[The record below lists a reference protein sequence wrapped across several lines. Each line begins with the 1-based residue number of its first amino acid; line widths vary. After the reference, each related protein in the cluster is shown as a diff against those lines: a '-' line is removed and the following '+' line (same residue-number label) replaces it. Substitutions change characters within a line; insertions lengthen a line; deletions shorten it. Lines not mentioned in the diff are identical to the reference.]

1 MSYQRDVVGRA
12 GLEFFGKISASIA
25 HEIKN
30 VLAII
35 NENTGL
41 LEDYTIMAE
50 KGGSFDLERLRS
62 LTEKV
67 GTQIRRAD
75 GIVKNMNRF
84 AHSID
89 ESAKTIDLSDFLE
102 FANTL
107 FARFAVMRGVALE
120 PESGESSLM
129 ISTSPFFLL
138 NLIWLCLDFAMDAV
152 GSGKAVGLGVR
163 KTDIGA
169 QISFTRLKALKDV
182 HTGEFPGEKE
192 NILLEL
198 LKAEIEVEQE
208 RGEIV
213 LKLPGD
219 MPR

>member
-120 PESGESSLM
+120 PEQSESSLM

-138 NLIWLCLDFAMDAV
+138 NLIWLCLDFAMDAA
-152 GSGKAVGLGVR
+152 GPGKTIGLSSG

-169 QISFTRLKALKDV
+169 QIRFIRLKALKEV
-182 HTGEFPGEKE
+182 HTGEFPGEREK
-192 NILLEL
+192 ILLEL
-198 LKAEIEVEQE
+198 LEAEIEIEQE

-213 LKLPGD
+213 LKLAGD
-219 MPR
+219 MAR